1 MPTKPTTQ
9 LQKILRRTFVLSS
22 MITLAACTS
31 MTATTNPSHST
42 MPPIVF
48 MHGNGDHAALW
59 QTTLWRFE
67 SNGWPADRLF
77 ALDMPLPQS
86 RDDDSKPQA
95 GRSSADENRDYLKA
109 EVERVL
115 KVTGASKVVLMG
127 NSRGGNAIR
136 NYIQTGGGDKTVSHA
151 ILGGTPNHGVWA
163 IKGFREA
170 NEFAGTGPFL
180 TMLNSPKNAAGD
192 EVISSKD
199 GVQWM
204 TVRSLDND
212 KFAQPD
218 GLWIGMKGTATNVTF
233 AGPELKGAKNVVIPK
248 IDHRETSFS
257 KPAFDAA
264 FEFITGAA
272 PKVDVIKQE
281 RVKLSGRVT
290 GLTVGAVDN
299 LPVVGAQLEIYAT
312 GKNGERLGTALASQK
327 IATSGEWGGAP
338 SGVGSGIEVAND
350 QPLEFVITAAGY
362 ATTHIYRSPF
372 HRSSSIVQLRAER
385 IADADSKD
393 PAAKAI
399 VNLFRPRG
407 YFDLSRDTMSFDGK
421 PAPGLSPSGA
431 GLAISKIKLASDE
444 NRAISGEWMG
454 ERVTGRTWPAAGGNS
469 GGHTVTLEL
478 TY

>member
-1 MPTKPTTQ
+1 MRIKF
-9 LQKILRRTFVLSS
+9 LKIISLSF
-22 MITLAACTS
+22 ITLLGTLGCTS
-31 MTATTNPSHST
+31 MTNNSPSLT
-42 MPPIVF
+42 AMPPIVF

-86 RDDDSKPQA
+86 RDDNSKAQE

-109 EVERVL
+109 QVERVL
-115 KVTGASKVVLMG
+115 KLTGASKVVLMG

-180 TMLNSPKNAAGD
+180 TMLNAPKNAAGD

-248 IDHRETSFS
+248 IDHRETSFG

-264 FEFITGAA
+264 FEFITGSA
-272 PKVDVIKQE
+272 PKADVTKMD
-281 RVKLSGRVT
+281 RVTLSGRVT
-290 GLTVGAVDN
+290 GITAGAVDN
-299 LPVVGAQLEIYAT
+299 MPVVGAQLEIFAI
-312 GKNGERLGTALASQK
+312 GKNGERLGTALTSQK
-327 IATSGEWGGAP
+327 IAAT
-338 SGVGSGIEVAND
+338 GVWSGIEVASD
-350 QPLEFVITAAGY
+350 QPLEFVITANGY

-372 HRSSSIVQLRAER
+372 HRSSSIVHLRAER
-385 IADADSKD
+385 IADADTKD
-393 PAAKAI
+393 ASAKSI
-399 VNLFRPRG
+399 VNFFRPRG
-407 YFDLSRDTMSFDGK
+407 YFDLARDTMSLDGK
-421 PAPGLSPSGA
+421 PVPGLPPSGA

-444 NRAISGEWMG
+444 SRAITGEWMG
-454 ERVTGRTWPAAGGNS
+454 ERVTGRTWPATGGNS

>member
-1 MPTKPTTQ
+1 MVTKLTRIFASIFIPVFLSTGLLLGCSTLNTKP
-9 LQKILRRTFVLSS
+9 S
-22 MITLAACTS
+22 LAA
-31 MTATTNPSHST
+31 

-77 ALDMPLPQS
+77 AVDMPLPQA
-86 RDDDSKPQA
+86 RDDNSKPQA

-115 KVTGASKVVLMG
+115 KLTGASKVVLMA
-127 NSRGGNAIR
+127 NSRGGNAVR

-170 NEFAGTGPFL
+170 NEFSGTGPFL

-218 GLWIGMKGTATNVTF
+218 GLWIGAKGTPTNVTF

-248 IDHRETSFS
+248 IDHREVSFS

-272 PKVDVIKQE
+272 PKADVIKTE
-281 RVKLSGRVT
+281 RVTLSGRVT
-290 GLTVGAVDN
+290 GITAGVVDN
-299 LPVVGAQLEIYAT
+299 MPVVGAQLEVYAT
-312 GKNGERLGTALASQK
+312 GANGERLGAALASQK
-327 IATSGEWGGAP
+327 IGENGAWKA
-338 SGVGSGIEVAND
+338 IEVANH
-350 QPLEFVITAAGY
+350 QPLEFVIMANGY
-362 ATTHIYRSPF
+362 ATTHIYRSAF
-372 HRSSSIVQLRAER
+372 HRSSSVVHLRAER

-393 PAAKAI
+393 ANAKAI
-399 VNLFRPRG
+399 VNFFRPRG

-421 PAPGLSPSGA
+421 PAPGLPPSGA
-431 GLAISKIKLASDE
+431 GLANSKIKLASDDS
-444 NRAISGEWMG
+444 RAVSAEFNG
-454 ERVTGRTWPAAGGNS
+454 ERITGRTWPASGGNN

>member
-1 MPTKPTTQ
+1 MFTQ
-9 LQKILRRTFVLSS
+9 LSNRVSTLFLLIIS
-22 MITLAACTS
+22 LAACST
-31 MTATTNPSHST
+31 MTPSPSLT
-42 MPPIVF
+42 VMPPIVF

-77 ALDMPLPQS
+77 AVDMPLPQA
-86 RDDDSKPQA
+86 RDDNSKPQA

-115 KVTGASKVVLMG
+115 KLTGASKVVLMA
-127 NSRGGNAIR
+127 NSRGGNAVR

-170 NEFAGTGPFL
+170 NEFSGTGPFL
-180 TMLNSPKNAAGD
+180 TMLNSPKNTAGD

-218 GLWIGMKGTATNVTF
+218 GLWIGAKGTPTNVTF

-248 IDHRETSFS
+248 IDHREVSFS
-257 KPAFDAA
+257 KPAFDAV

-272 PKVDVIKQE
+272 PKVDVIKTE
-281 RVKLSGRVT
+281 RVTLGGRVT
-290 GLTVGAVDN
+290 GITAGVVDN
-299 LPVVGAQLEIYAT
+299 MPVVGAQLEVYAVSV
-312 GKNGERLGTALASQK
+312 NGDRLGAALVNQR
-327 IATSGEWGGAP
+327 IAADGAWQGL
-338 SGVGSGIEVAND
+338 SVSSL
-350 QPLEFVITAAGY
+350 QPLEFVITANGY

-372 HRSSSIVQLRAER
+372 HRSSNIVHLRAER
-385 IADADSKD
+385 IADADAKD
-393 PAAKAI
+393 AAAKAI
-399 VNLFRPRG
+399 VNFVRPRG
-407 YFDLSRDTMSFDGK
+407 YFDLSRDNMSFDGK
-421 PAPGLSPSGA
+421 VAPGLPPSGA
-431 GLAISKIKLASDE
+431 GLAVSKIKLASDE
-444 NRAISGEWMG
+444 SRAISAEFNG
-454 ERVTGRTWPAAGGNS
+454 ERITGRTWPSAGGNT